1 MESIRKSPKCYFSSL
16 LLPFFLYF
24 TWIQFL
30 RNVFQRHLLLKADYY
45 LWRKHFAKQRVCNYR
60 LLLINLQ
67 SPNRHP
73 VQISKGWNGHHSS
86 STYPSEPKKLRVV
99 SYKEL
104 LRGLGSRDNNF
115 FWWLIKKSILICL
128 VIFWFKNVME
138 RGIRK
143 FVTFVI
149 RYIAPKIFWKI
160 ILKPLYFRKDSSSP
174 RMTEHIQI
182 L

>member
-1 MESIRKSPKCYFSSL
+1 MLPCVCSVKDHRWRQNVSGKNKGVAHAGGCVTHVFTTFWRPLCSITEQAHDNMESIRKSPKCYFSSL

-30 RNVFQRHLLLKADYY
+30 RKVFQRHFLLKADYY

-67 SPNRHP
+67 SQNRHP

-86 STYPSEPKKLRVV
+86 STYPSEPKKVRVV

-115 FWWLIKKSILICL
+115 FWWLIKNQ
-128 VIFWFKNVME
+128 FWF
-138 RGIRK
+138 
-143 FVTFVI
+143 
-149 RYIAPKIFWKI
+149 A
-160 ILKPLYFRKDSSSP
+160 L
-174 RMTEHIQI
+174 
-182 L
+182 